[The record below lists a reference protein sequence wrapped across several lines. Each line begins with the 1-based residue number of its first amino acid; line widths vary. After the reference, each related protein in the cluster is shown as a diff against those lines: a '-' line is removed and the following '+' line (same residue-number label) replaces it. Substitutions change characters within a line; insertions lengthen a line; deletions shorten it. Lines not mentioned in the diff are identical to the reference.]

1 MASSTTDTER
11 STGEPRQRR
20 GAAARLADQLKGQTS
35 RLAEQGLAKA
45 ADLAEERKA
54 VAVQKLDA
62 VVEVVRSFAESAD
75 AEFGGV
81 VGGAVHR
88 GADGIETIAGS
99 LRRQSVGDMVD
110 GTRSVIARHPGV
122 AIGAAS
128 VVGFLA
134 GRIAKAS
141 LHHRTDQTQV
151 YRVDAKT
158 EAAA

>member
-1 MASSTTDTER
+1 MASSTTDTGR
-11 STGEPRQRR
+11 STGEPRQR
-20 GAAARLADQLKGQTS
+20 AAARLADQLKGQTS

-54 VAVQKLDA
+54 GAVQKLDA
-62 VVEVVRSFAESAD
+62 VVEVVRNFADSAD
-75 AEFGGV
+75 VEFGGI

-88 GADGIETIAGS
+88 GADGIETIASS
-99 LRRQSVGDMVD
+99 LRRQSVGEMVD
-110 GTRSVIARHPGV
+110 GTRSVIARYPGV

-134 GRIAKAS
+134 GRIAKAG
-141 LHHRTDQTQV
+141 LHHRTAQTQV